1 MGSVMRKE
9 LVLVKDLHNHW
20 SCALCVTCT
29 EGKHITDAEEAIRL
43 MQEEY
48 SDLKTAEFVQEG
60 NDIFALISGEIPMIN
75 PGERC
80 K

>member
-1 MGSVMRKE
+1 MGSIMKKE

-20 SCALCVTCT
+20 SCVLCVTCT
-29 EGKHITDAEEAIRL
+29 EGKNITDASEAIEL
-43 MQEEY
+43 MRNEY
-48 SDLKTAEFVQEG
+48 NDLASAEFIQEG
-60 NDIFALISGEIPMIN
+60 DCIFAMVSLEFGTIN